1 MSHTVRTICGASITD
16 WIRRLW
22 LPVAGLWLLTV
33 FFRMT
38 ELKGWDESF
47 YLAQMNSA
55 ILDRDLMLQDD
66 LLAFPNDV
74 GIRIRTVSVLRP
86 EGVLISAFSIGPG
99 LFYGIPMIPAYA
111 AGIEPNGIG
120 FRRTATVWTGFFLI
134 LLIIGLDR
142 ILRMLDA
149 GPFER
154 AMAIA
159 AAVFSTPFIEYGF
172 RFYMSSHFTA
182 TLMATLS
189 ILFWMMW
196 LREPRHDIA
205 WAAGLASGWLVI
217 TRWQAAAFLGLLALP
232 ILLRLLEDGRRTGS
246 RICSCNGFDGRS
258 GIGSGTGSGAR
269 SAGSGGKALLR
280 RRITGLVIAVV
291 SAALAV
297 AIQCAVWKL
306 HYGAWID
313 RPVDENFMN
322 WSMPQAIPFLFSG
335 YHGLIPWAPGI
346 VIGWLGLV
354 LMGFKNRDLVMRW
367 LAWSFAAGMLVQVYV
382 CASTWDWWGGS
393 SYGPRRMTFLL
404 APVAIGWTFII
415 RKIPKFWSILV
426 ALLAVGWGLFT
437 VCSFFEGV
445 DDLTL
450 LFTGRPDAWRPLVR
464 EPVPEG
470 MAAERWQHWKNGYY
484 KRLKS
489 DFRLTEDKRLSH
501 QRQGTLVLAGLMA
514 GAALLVRLLARN
526 RRARLAVL
534 AGVTL
539 YFGFVLVTL
548 LAVFPS
554 NLPWHSHWAAV
565 VRGQPE
571 PDMTG
576 VEPPRDYD
584 MAVRFMHTYNQISR
598 GDGRALLA
606 PDRIYTD
613 GFPGVT
619 LRELSAYAL
628 NQDLN

>member
-1 MSHTVRTICGASITD
+1 MSQSVMTICGASITD

-38 ELKGWDESF
+38 GLKGWDESF

-66 LLAFPNDV
+66 LLAYPNDV

-120 FRRTATVWTGFFLI
+120 FRRTATVWAGFFLI
-134 LLIIGLDR
+134 LLFIGLDR

-149 GPFER
+149 KPFER
-154 AMAIA
+154 YLAIA
-159 AAVFSTPFIEYGF
+159 AAVFATPFIEYGF

-182 TLMATLS
+182 TLTATLS

-196 LREPRHDIA
+196 LREPRHDLA

-232 ILLRLLEDGRRTGS
+232 ILLRMLEDGRPTE
-246 RICSCNGFDGRS
+246 
-258 GIGSGTGSGAR
+258 
-269 SAGSGGKALLR
+269 SGGNALLR
-280 RRITGLVIAVV
+280 RRIAGLVIAVV
-291 SAALAV
+291 SAVLAV
-297 AIQCAVWKL
+297 AVQCAVWKL

-354 LMGFKNRDLVMRW
+354 LMGFFNRDRVMRW

-415 RKIPKFWSILV
+415 RKIPKFWSILL

-437 VCSFFEGV
+437 VCSFYEGV

-450 LFTGRPDAWRPLVR
+450 LFTARPDAWRPLAR

-470 MAAERWQHWKNGYY
+470 MAAERWQHWKNAYY

-501 QRQGTLVLAGLMA
+501 QRQGTLILAGLMA

-534 AGVTL
+534 AGVTVYL
-539 YFGFVLVTL
+539 GFVLTYML
-548 LAVFPS
+548 IVFPS
-554 NLPWHSHWAAV
+554 NLPWHRHWAAV

-576 VEPPRDYD
+576 VEPPPDYEL
-584 MAVRFMHTYNQISR
+584 AVRFMHTYNQISR
-598 GDGRALLA
+598 GDGKALLA